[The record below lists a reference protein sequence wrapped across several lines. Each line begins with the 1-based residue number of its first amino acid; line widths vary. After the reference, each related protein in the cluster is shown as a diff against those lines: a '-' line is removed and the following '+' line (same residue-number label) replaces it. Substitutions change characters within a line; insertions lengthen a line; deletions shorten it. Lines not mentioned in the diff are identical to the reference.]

1 MHTNHAADEKTV
13 NYPADLAGQASD
25 DLSHLQEL
33 FGTNK
38 ARQTPKHIKAIIPIM
53 V

>member
-1 MHTNHAADEKTV
+1 MHTDHAADDKTV

-33 FGTNK
+33 FGTNN
-38 ARQTPKHIKAIIPIM
+38 ARQKDRVVMTSKRAR
-53 V
+53 

>member
-1 MHTNHAADEKTV
+1 MHTDHAADDKTV

-33 FGTNK
+33 FRTIN
-38 ARQTPKHIKAIIPIM
+38 ARQKGRVVMTNERAR
-53 V
+53 